1 MLKKKQTKEKK
12 TKLAPR
18 SGVSRL
24 NYLVKSI
31 TLQKALVANFLM
43 PSGLSL
49 LFLSVGGHYF
59 VYLTTKLY
67 SLSWR
72 WKVFLGATMVRMSD
86 LIENGKGRWYLLE
99 MRVRFEPE

>member
-1 MLKKKQTKEKK
+1 
-12 TKLAPR
+12 
-18 SGVSRL
+18 
-24 NYLVKSI
+24 
-31 TLQKALVANFLM
+31 LQKALVANFLM

-72 WKVFLGATMVRMSD
+72 WKIFLGAD
-86 LIENGKGRWYLLE
+86 DGKDI
-99 MRVRFEPE
+99 